1 MKPSLTINVN
11 LKTRKALYKPSVYNA
26 IRYNLTANEPVEVGV
41 FGLYQVMQDDDIDA
55 YFVVKLPDGHC
66 CYAGVEHIQF
76 LPEEEA
82 DEQ

>member
-1 MKPSLTINVN
+1 MKPTLTVSVN
-11 LKTRKALYKPSVYNA
+11 LQTRKALYKPSVYNA
-26 IRYNLTANEPVEVGV
+26 IRYKLEANTPVKVDV
-41 FGLYQVMQDDDIDA
+41 FGLFQVLQDDDLDA
-55 YFVVKLPDGHC
+55 YFVVRLPDGHC